1 MRLEKA
7 CWISGIVIGVAL
19 AAATAQSRSDQ
30 VTVNLPSR
38 VTVGD
43 KVLEPGEYRIRQV
56 NDNLVQIIKNA
67 SGAGQTRVEAPVVQ
81 IIAEFNAPAKET
93 KVILHRFGDDYYFDK
108 MWLQGKGYGYL
119 FIQPDSLK
127 ARERE
132 RRESPVLTGKY
143 EQVSG

>member
-7 CWISGIVIGVAL
+7 FWISWIVIGVSL
-19 AAATAQSRSDQ
+19 GVATAQTRYDQ
-30 VTVNLPSR
+30 VTVNLPFR

-56 NDNLVQIIKNA
+56 NDNLVQIIQNA
-67 SGAGQTRVEAPVVQ
+67 SGAGQSRVEAPVVQ
-81 IIAEFNAPAKET
+81 VITEFNDPAKET
-93 KVILHRFGDDYYFDK
+93 KVILHCFGDDYYFDK
-108 MWLQGKGYGYL
+108 MSLQGKDCGYL
-119 FIQPDSLK
+119 FLQPESLK

-132 RRESPVLTGKY
+132 RRESPALSGKY

>member
-1 MRLEKA
+1 MLVKKA
-7 CWISGIVIGVAL
+7 CWISWMVIGASLGV
-19 AAATAQSRSDQ
+19 ATARTRHDQ
-30 VTVNLPSR
+30 VTVNLPFR

-56 NDNLVQIIKNA
+56 NDNLVQIIRNA

-81 IIAEFNAPAKET
+81 VINEFNDPAKET

-108 MWLQGKGYGYL
+108 MSLQGKGYGYL
-119 FIQPDSLK
+119 FIQPESLK

-132 RRESPVLTGKY
+132 RRESPALSGKY